1 MKRPGVWIVIDE
13 SAEAPQPVLAVLD
26 TQDEARRF
34 VDAHVPGVFDELAY
48 GHYDVGW
55 TFAGSRYS
63 T

>member
-1 MKRPGVWIVIDE
+1 VIDE